1 MRACNTAL
9 EYAVN
14 TSDEAIYFIS
24 SRITGDHAVAGRI
37 TDVSYCNETVEVDS
51 ATEPGQSQQ
60 GYVLCF
66 APGGIVNENEFLIH
80 PISWSSTTNKRVCR
94 SSLMAEPF
102 PMVRGKEIGARIH
115 ATVVDIKGLK
125 GELDMRQ
132 WDQSASHSTGHV
144 WLTDCDATE
153 TQCVSLLNLLANGRW
168 KWITFAETNPGGLIP
183 A

>member
-1 MRACNTAL
+1 MG
-9 EYAVN
+9 
-14 TSDEAIYFIS
+14 S
-24 SRITGDHAVAGRI
+24 SV
-37 TDVSYCNETVEVDS
+37 V
-51 ATEPGQSQQ
+51 
-60 GYVLCF
+60 
-66 APGGIVNENEFLIH
+66 H
-80 PISWSSTTNKRVCR
+80 PISWSCTAFKRVCP
-94 SSLMAEPF
+94 STLIA
-102 PMVRGKEIGARIH
+102 A
-115 ATVVDIKGLK
+115 VVDVK